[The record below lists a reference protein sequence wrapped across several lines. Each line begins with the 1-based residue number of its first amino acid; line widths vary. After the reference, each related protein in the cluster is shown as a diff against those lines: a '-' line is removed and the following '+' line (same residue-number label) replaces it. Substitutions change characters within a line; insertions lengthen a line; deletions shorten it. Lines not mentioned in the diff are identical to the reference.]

1 MSTDDIR
8 QFLTAIRDG
17 GRTTLSESE
26 ALNVLQLAGVPVVR
40 MKSIPGADDVALAAY
55 RVGFPVALKINSP
68 DIPHKSD
75 VGGVVLSLNS
85 AEEVS
90 RAAKEMHDR
99 VRTAHPE
106 ARFHGFTVQAMAQGV
121 ETLVSATTDPAF
133 GPVLAFG
140 LGGVWV
146 EVLEDVAFRLVP
158 VGPEDVDEMM
168 AEVKGRKLLEGYR
181 GFPAVHKDALKEAL
195 LSLSN
200 LLGNLSDEIAE
211 VEINPLLAGP
221 EGVAAVD
228 GLVRL
233 HENDSEGRRP

>member
-1 MSTDDIR
+1 MSTDEIR
-8 QFLTAIRDG
+8 QFLAAIRDG
-17 GRTTLSESE
+17 GRTMLSESE

-40 MKSIPGADDVALAAY
+40 MESVPEPDGVALAAD
-55 RVGFPVALKINSP
+55 RVGFPVVLKICSP

-75 VGGVVLSLNS
+75 AGGVAPGLNT
-85 AEEVS
+85 AEEVG

-99 VRTAHPE
+99 VRTTHPE
-106 ARFHGFTVQAMAQGV
+106 ARFLGFVVQAMAQGV
-121 ETLVSATTDPAF
+121 ETLVSATMDPVF

-181 GFPAVHKDALKEAL
+181 GTPAVRKDALKDVL

-211 VEINPLLAGP
+211 VEINPLMAGP
-221 EGVAAVD
+221 DGVVAVD

-233 HENDSEGRRP
+233 HENESERRQP